1 MNFAYS
7 KVYIRASHKCAK
19 GGPLL
24 CGARCNPLKFIHD
37 IHSVIPKQK
46 RFCHMADGYV
56 TNNESLISLKS
67 FVKLSPPSPQPGSGC
82 VNCLYRHHILYLW
95 DIQLRLTD
103 KVFVVSEGHHQ
114 NGKVARIPKK
124 SKL

>member
-1 MNFAYS
+1 MHYDTYVCMYHVGGNFELCILQG
-7 KVYIRASHKCAK
+7 YIRASHKCAK

-67 FVKLSPPSPQPGSGC
+67 FVQLSPPSPQPGSGC

-95 DIQLRLTD
+95 DIQLTVD
-103 KVFVVSEGHHQ
+103 
-114 NGKVARIPKK
+114 
-124 SKL
+124 